1 MPKKST
7 LSLTWPSVRTVTFS
21 TFGTILL
28 TTEVAV
34 GSLMPMSVGVAL
46 SCPRT
51 TYSLLGGI
59 EKRIAAN
66 AAAATT
72 NAATDATRKVA
83 GASILFLVKFSYLT
97 RVSKCVYQISSFL
110 CHYADMKQRGDGN
123 DYNYL
128 FHYYTL
134 HNGIC
139 ATLSR
144 YSNMIFCV

>member
-1 MPKKST
+1 MPPVAVQHTLTSSSLSMMSCMPKKST

-34 GSLMPMSVGVAL
+34 GSPPPWGVVVEL
-46 SCPRT
+46 CPRT
-51 TYSLLGGI
+51 TDSLLGGI

-83 GASILFLVKFSYLT
+83 GASILFLVKFSYL
-97 RVSKCVYQISSFL
+97 L
-110 CHYADMKQRGDGN
+110 A
-123 DYNYL
+123 YL
-128 FHYYTL
+128 
-134 HNGIC
+134 
-139 ATLSR
+139 
-144 YSNMIFCV
+144 NMYIKIQVFCVTMPI